1 MTRFKNAVHGYDKKQ
16 VNEYVEKMTEH
27 NESKIREL
35 EDCVDRLKQ
44 ENDYLYAKNA
54 EYRRNEERVSG
65 AILQAME
72 IKGKIEKET
81 EEKIALEEDRL
92 VAFKNKWTAY
102 ARSLNGSNTD
112 CVIEDLDAYVY
123 SFREAFIKKAN
134 RDLNVKSEGDPA
146 EISYRKEQKRIE
158 RSKNKSTPRP
168 TEEKMSAASL
178 YEEETTAPNTNETF
192 GFTDE

>member
-16 VNEYVEKMTEH
+16 VNEYLEKLTEH
-27 NESKIREL
+27 NEAKIREL
-35 EDCVDRLKQ
+35 EDCVERLKQ

-65 AILQAME
+65 AILEALE
-72 IKGKIEKET
+72 IKGKIEKEM

-92 VAFKNKWTAY
+92 LAFKNKWTAF
-102 ARSLNGSNTD
+102 ARGLNGNNADS
-112 CVIEDLDAYVY
+112 VIEDLDAYVY
-123 SFREAFIKKAN
+123 SFRDAFIKKAN

-158 RSKNKSTPRP
+158 RSKNKSTIRP

-178 YEEETTAPNTNETF
+178 FEEETAAQKMNDTC
-192 GFTDE
+192 GFTDD